1 MDYGGTSRDGD
12 GEYGGMS
19 NFGNVLTIT
28 YLNHCSEDHGST
40 RIAPRFH
47 RTADG
52 AQPPTQLSPLP
63 SA

>member
-1 MDYGGTSRDGD
+1 
-12 GEYGGMS
+12 MS

-52 AQPPTQLSPLP
+52 APHRNDRNHPPSLGLMQL
-63 SA
+63 A